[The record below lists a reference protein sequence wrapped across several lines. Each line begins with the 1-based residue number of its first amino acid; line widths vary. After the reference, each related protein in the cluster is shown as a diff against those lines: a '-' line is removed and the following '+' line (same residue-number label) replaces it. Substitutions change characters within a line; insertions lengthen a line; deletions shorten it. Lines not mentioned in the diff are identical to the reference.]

1 MTRDLGRPVAAPLH
15 RCLAVWA
22 AASGALGGLAAIL
35 GPSVPRLPGAAGN
48 GFDGLLVTVCDVVL
62 LGCGAWLW
70 AATGV
75 VLLDAAR
82 GRVRG
87 RPGVPARLRRLV
99 LAACG
104 VTLAG
109 LIAAPGHAGPPA
121 PALPADPSPGGHGS
135 AALVQGLPLPD
146 RASAV
151 GHVARLLLRRT
162 AGAGPALVLVRPGDT
177 LWDLAAARLPATA
190 EDAAVDAA
198 WRRLY
203 HANRAAIGPDPDLI
217 HPGQRLELPH

>member
-1 MTRDLGRPVAAPLH
+1 VVAT
-15 RCLAVWA
+15 
-22 AASGALGGLAAIL
+22 GALGGLAASL
-35 GPSVPRLPGAAGN
+35 GPSLLRLPGAAGG
-48 GFDGLLVTVCDVVL
+48 GFEALLVTVCEAVL

-87 RPGVPARLRRLV
+87 RRGVPAGLRRLV

-109 LIAAPGHAGPPA
+109 LIAAPGHAGPAA
-121 PALPADPSPGGHGS
+121 PALPAEPSPGGHGS

-162 AGAGPALVLVRPGDT
+162 PDPAPARVLVRPGDT
-177 LWDLAAARLPATA
+177 LWGLAASRLPDTA
-190 EDAAVDAA
+190 GDAAVDAA

-203 HANRAAIGPDPDLI
+203 RANRPAIGPDPDLI
-217 HPGQRLELPH
+217 HPGQRLGLPH